1 MKRRCHDDSPAA
13 RVVIL
18 SAAKNL
24 AVTRTPLHVEFA
36 RPGAAIHHS
45 RRREEW
51 RAVGPVILSAAKNL
65 AVTRTPPHIEFA
77 RPGAAIHHPRCR
89 DESTAVGTVILSAA
103 KNLVVLPPEHQ
114 LPVGCSLDSLMSP
127 VVPACHLSTVN
138 RERQ

>member
-24 AVTRTPLHVEFA
+24 AVTRTPLHV
-36 RPGAAIHHS
+36 
-45 RRREEW
+45 
-51 RAVGPVILSAAKNL
+51 
-65 AVTRTPPHIEFA
+65 EFA